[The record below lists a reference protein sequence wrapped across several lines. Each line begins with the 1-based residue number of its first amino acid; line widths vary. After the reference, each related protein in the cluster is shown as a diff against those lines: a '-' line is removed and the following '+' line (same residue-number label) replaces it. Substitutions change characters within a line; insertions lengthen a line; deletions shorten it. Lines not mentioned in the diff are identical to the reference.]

1 MSFAWPTAFRQV
13 AGVAVL
19 PGPSSAGTALQVL
32 RKNAAN
38 DGTEFYTLDLSGYA
52 PLASPTF
59 TGVVTVAS
67 GTSQDG
73 AVLVNSTA
81 ATSGNQQYSP
91 RLRLTG
97 QGWKTTATAA
107 SQQVDWIIENQ
118 PVQGTV
124 SPASDLVFSQQTNGG
139 GYTYGIKFRAQT
151 ITGNGGLT
159 LLASANGVSIENF
172 LAVRAGNDIR
182 FGSTVEKAAITDNAF
197 SGHSTFTFD
206 WSSTA
211 QFYGGSDTRIKRRS
225 ASVVELH
232 DCNTTGNTGLF
243 FSAKSTTTNSRERF
257 ALETSAVDNTDASRK
272 YRAVLSVYDT
282 AAREAIRIEADGAA
296 ARIGF
301 LGATAVVR
309 QTITGTRGNGDG
321 LASLLTGMASLGL
334 IVDSTTA
341 GQTIDSD
348 FFYQYPIDG
357 TVVLKAKA
365 SFAFTIDQIRGL
377 KTASGTLTLAVQ
389 VNGVS
394 VTGLSALAVTSTPQD
409 VTASAANAVA
419 VGDRITLVISATSGA
434 NDLEYTL
441 KGTR

>member
-38 DGTEFYTLDLSGYA
+38 DGTEFYTLD
-52 PLASPTF
+52 
-59 TGVVTVAS
+59 
-67 GTSQDG
+67 
-73 AVLVNSTA
+73 
-81 ATSGNQQYSP
+81 
-91 RLRLTG
+91 
-97 QGWKTTATAA
+97 
-107 SQQVDWIIENQ
+107 
-118 PVQGTV
+118 
-124 SPASDLVFSQQTNGG
+124 
-139 GYTYGIKFRAQT
+139 
-151 ITGNGGLT
+151 
-159 LLASANGVSIENF
+159 
-172 LAVRAGNDIR
+172 
-182 FGSTVEKAAITDNAF
+182 
-197 SGHSTFTFD
+197 
-206 WSSTA
+206 
-211 QFYGGSDTRIKRRS
+211 
-225 ASVVELH
+225 
-232 DCNTTGNTGLF
+232 
-243 FSAKSTTTNSRERF
+243 
-257 ALETSAVDNTDASRK
+257 
-272 YRAVLSVYDT
+272 
-282 AAREAIRIEADGAA
+282 
-296 ARIGF
+296 
-301 LGATAVVR
+301 
-309 QTITGTRGNGDG
+309 
-321 LASLLTGMASLGL
+321 
-334 IVDSTTA
+334 A